1 MIDRPLARL
10 DDAGLEGALRSLSG
24 AIDWPTAAPTATSG
38 ATAGP
43 DIATRVRVR
52 IASGERARGPRPWW
66 RPFGGRPVRRSL
78 VLAIAA
84 LLALAIVAGAVG
96 LGLPGLR
103 ITFGEPPASLL
114 PSPPPTAE
122 PTQSGM
128 PTPTPTLPPITG
140 MYLNLGR
147 QAQLD
152 EVESLTGV
160 PVSLPTDARLGEPD
174 TVWVDEAK
182 FDQIAYV
189 WEAGPTLPETSE
201 RGVGL
206 VLMRF
211 AGRTDDEFYQK
222 VLGSGTRLQTVTV
235 DGQEGFWISGEMH
248 FFFYERPDVGH
259 VDDTRRWVGDA
270 LVWYDGTATYRIES
284 ALGRD
289 ATIEIAESIE

>member
-1 MIDRPLARL
+1 MTDRPLARR
-10 DDAGLEGALRSLSG
+10 DDEALEGALRSLSS
-24 AIDWPTAAPTATSG
+24 AIAWPTAAPMAPSG

-52 IASGERARGPRPWW
+52 IASGERARPTRPWW
-66 RPFGGRPVRRSL
+66 RPSTRPVRRSL
-78 VLAIAA
+78 VLAVAA

-103 ITFGEPPASLL
+103 FILGEPPASLL
-114 PSPPPTAE
+114 PSPTPVATAT
-122 PTQSGM
+122 PSDL
-128 PTPTPTLPPITG
+128 PTPPLPAITG
-140 MYLNLGR
+140 SRLGLGR
-147 QAQLD
+147 QVTLD
-152 EVESLTGV
+152 EVEPETGV
-160 PVSLPTDARLGEPD
+160 AVRLPTDERLGPPD
-174 TVWVDEAK
+174 TVWIDSSK

-189 WEAGPTLPETSE
+189 WAANDSLPETSE

-211 AGRTDDEFYQK
+211 AGRSNAEFYQK
-222 VLGSGTRLQTVTV
+222 VIGTGNTLETVTV
-235 DGQEGFWISGEMH
+235 DGHDGFWITGEMH
-248 FFFYERPDVGH
+248 FFFYVRPDGSGN

-270 LVWYDGTATYRIES
+270 LVWNDGDATYRIES

>member
-1 MIDRPLARL
+1 MIDRRLASL
-10 DDAGLEGALRSLSG
+10 DDADLEGALRTLSA
-24 AIDWPTAAPTATSG
+24 AIDWPTAAPTTPSG

-52 IASGERARGPRPWW
+52 ITSGDRARAARPWW
-66 RPFGGRPVRRSL
+66 RPSGGRPVRRSI

-103 ITFGEPPASLL
+103 ITFGEPPPSLL
-114 PSPPPTAE
+114 PSTTPTAE
-122 PTQSGM
+122 PTERGT

-140 MYLNLGR
+140 MRLDLGR
-147 QAQLD
+147 QVQLD
-152 EVESLTGV
+152 EVESLTGI

-235 DGQEGFWISGEMH
+235 DGHEGFWISGEMH

-259 VDDTRRWVGDA
+259 VDDGRRWVADA

>member
-10 DDAGLEGALRSLSG
+10 DDAGLEAALRSMSG
-24 AIDWPTAAPTATSG
+24 AIDWPTAAPTAPSG

-43 DIATRVRVR
+43 DIATRVKVR
-52 IASGERARGPRPWW
+52 LASGERAQRARPWW
-66 RPFGGRPVRRSL
+66 RPLGGRPVRRSL

-103 ITFGEPPASLL
+103 ITFGEPPPSLL
-114 PSPPPTAE
+114 PSPTSTAE
-122 PTQSGM
+122 PTERGT

-140 MYLNLGR
+140 MRLNLGR
-147 QAQLD
+147 QVQLD
-152 EVESLTGV
+152 EVESMTGV

-235 DGQEGFWISGEMH
+235 DGHDGFWISGEMH

-259 VDDTRRWVGDA
+259 VDDGRRWVGDA

-284 ALGRD
+284 ELGRD

>member
-10 DDAGLEGALRSLSG
+10 DDTGLEGALRSLSG
-24 AIDWPTAAPTATSG
+24 AIDWPAAAAISPSG
-38 ATAGP
+38 VTAGP

-52 IASGERARGPRPWW
+52 IASGERARSARPWW
-66 RPFGGRPVRRSL
+66 RSVGGRPVRRSL
-78 VLAIAA
+78 VLAIVA

-114 PSPPPTAE
+114 ASPTPSAE
-122 PTQSGM
+122 PSDRGT

-140 MYLNLGR
+140 MRLDLGR
-147 QAQLD
+147 QVELD
-152 EVESLTGV
+152 QVEPRTGV
-160 PVSLPTDARLGEPD
+160 PVRLPTDARVGEPD
-174 TVWVDEAK
+174 AVWIDEAK

-189 WEAGPTLPETSE
+189 WEAGPTLPETTE

-206 VLMRF
+206 ILMRF
-211 AGRTDDEFYQK
+211 DGRTDDEFYQK
-222 VLGSGTRLQTVTV
+222 VLGSGTRLTKVTV
-235 DGQEGFWISGEMH
+235 DGHDAFWISGEMH

-259 VDDTRRWVGDA
+259 VDDGRRWVGDA

-284 ALGRD
+284 ALGRE

>member
-10 DDAGLEGALRSLSG
+10 DDAGLESALRSLAG
-24 AIDWPTAAPTATSG
+24 AVDWPPAAPTAPSG

-52 IASGERARGPRPWW
+52 IASGERGRRPQPWW
-66 RPFGGRPVRRSL
+66 RPAGARPIRRSL

-103 ITFGEPPASLL
+103 ITFGEPPASLV
-114 PSPPPTAE
+114 PSPTLTAE
-122 PTQSGM
+122 PTDRGT

-140 MYLNLGR
+140 QRLNLGR
-147 QAQLD
+147 QVELD
-152 EVESLTGV
+152 QVEPRIGV
-160 PVSLPTDARLGEPD
+160 PVRLPADARVGQPD
-174 TVWVDEAK
+174 TVWIDEAK

-206 VLMRF
+206 ILMRF
-211 AGRTDDEFYQK
+211 DGRTDDEFYQK
-222 VLGSGTRLQTVTV
+222 VLGSGTRLQTVKV
-235 DGQEGFWISGEMH
+235 DGHDGFWISGEMH
-248 FFFYERPDVGH
+248 FFFYERSDVGY
-259 VDDTRRWVGDA
+259 VDDGRRWVGDA

>member
-24 AIDWPTAAPTATSG
+24 AVDWPTAAPVTPAGVS
-38 ATAGP
+38 AGP
-43 DIATRVRVR
+43 DIATRVRGR
-52 IASGERARGPRPWW
+52 IASGERARAARPWW
-66 RPFGGRPVRRSL
+66 RLGGSRPVRRSL
-78 VLAIAA
+78 VLAIAG

-114 PSPPPTAE
+114 PLPTPTPE
-122 PTQSGM
+122 PTDGGT

-140 MYLNLGR
+140 MRLNLGR
-147 QAQLD
+147 QVELD
-152 EVESLTGV
+152 QVEPRTGI
-160 PVSLPTDARLGEPD
+160 PVGLPADARVGQPD
-174 TVWVDEAK
+174 TVWIDEAK

-206 VLMRF
+206 ILMRF
-211 AGRTDDEFYQK
+211 DGRTDDEFYQK

-235 DGQEGFWISGEMH
+235 DGHEGFWISGEMH
-248 FFFYERPDVGH
+248 FFFYERPDVGY
-259 VDDTRRWVGDA
+259 VDDGRRWVGDA

-289 ATIEIAESIE
+289 ATIEVAESIE

>member
-1 MIDRPLARL
+1 MIDRPLARF
-10 DDAGLEGALRSLSG
+10 DDAGREGALRSLSG
-24 AIDWPTAAPTATSG
+24 AIAWPSAASITSAG
-38 ATAGP
+38 AIASP

-52 IASGERARGPRPWW
+52 ITSGERVRSARPWW
-66 RPFGGRPVRRSL
+66 RSIGGRPVRRSL

-103 ITFGEPPASLL
+103 ITFGEPPPSLL
-114 PSPPPTAE
+114 PSPAPTAE
-122 PTQSGM
+122 PTERGT

-140 MYLNLGR
+140 MRLNLGR
-147 QAQLD
+147 QVELD
-152 EVESLTGV
+152 QVEPRTGL
-160 PVSLPTDARLGEPD
+160 PVRLPTDARVGQPD
-174 TVWVDEAK
+174 SIWIDEAK

-189 WEAGPTLPETSE
+189 WEAGPTLPETTE

-206 VLMRF
+206 ILMRF
-211 AGRTDDEFYQK
+211 DGRADDEFYQK
-222 VLGSGTRLQTVTV
+222 VLGSGTRLQTVKV
-235 DGQEGFWISGEMH
+235 DGHDGYWISGEMH
-248 FFFYERPDVGH
+248 YFFYERPDVGY
-259 VDDTRRWVGDA
+259 VDDGRRWVGDA